1 MRNTIFIYIISSLLG
16 FCILSWGMEGHALTG
31 RQDDRKGIVI
41 PDSQSSGLQ
50 AILWMAIDDFNVFSV
65 PSVFYTSVFY
75 KTYGFSG
82 VQDNYHEN
90 ILVADID
97 MITVYQDRF
106 DVLRRFL
113 ILVILLVFII
123 LFLLYRKLRYISR
136 INQQLEQK
144 QEEIIQANKKLQ
156 EINALRDK
164 LFSIIS
170 HDLRN
175 PFASI
180 ASFSRIIKRDIN
192 ELTKDELRELAIE
205 LDRSVNK
212 INTLLD
218 NLLHW
223 SLAQTGK
230 LTYNPEYIA
239 LSELVE
245 ENIDL
250 VLAAAREKGVAL
262 INTIE
267 KDVVVWSDVNMT
279 NSIIR
284 NLLSN
289 AIKYVNRGGRITLSS
304 ERVNDMNHVSVAD
317 TGVGISEES
326 KPRLF
331 QQDHLL
337 STYGTKD
344 EKGSGLGLLICKEFT
359 EKQGGRIWFTSEP
372 DIGSTFFFSLPAE
385 KKIEKKL

>member
-1 MRNTIFIYIISSLLG
+1 
-16 FCILSWGMEGHALTG
+16 MEGHALV
-31 RQDDRKGIVI
+31 RQHGNKNVVDKPDIHLPGLRAIPLMAMDDITFFSVSSVFHRTYGSSGFQDNSHKGIL
-41 PDSQSSGLQ
+41 G
-50 AILWMAIDDFNVFSV
+50 
-65 PSVFYTSVFY
+65 
-75 KTYGFSG
+75 
-82 VQDNYHEN
+82 
-90 ILVADID
+90 ADID
-97 MITVYQDRF
+97 MISVYQERF
-106 DVLRRFL
+106 DVLKRFL

-144 QEEIIQANKKLQ
+144 QEEVIQANKKLQ
-156 EINALRDK
+156 EINAMRDK

-180 ASFSRIIKRDIN
+180 ASFSRIIKRDIH
-192 ELTKDELRELAIE
+192 ELNTDELQELAIE
-205 LDRSVNK
+205 LDRSVSN

-223 SLAQTGK
+223 SMAQTGK
-230 LTYNPEYIA
+230 LSYNPEYIM
-239 LSELVE
+239 LTKLVD

-250 VLAAAREKGVAL
+250 VLATAKGKG
-262 INTIE
+262 IEISNTID

-289 AIKYVNRGGRITLSS
+289 AIKYVNSGGSITLSS
-304 ERVNDMNHVSVAD
+304 ERVDDMIHVFVAD
-317 TGVGISEES
+317 TGVGIGDEGKS
-326 KPRLF
+326 KILKP
-331 QQDHLL
+331 DYLL
-337 STYGTKD
+337 STYGTND

-359 EKQGGRIWFTSEP
+359 EKQGGKIWFTSEP

-385 KKIEKKL
+385 KKIKKKL